1 MNISRLEELRET
13 CDLNKIDLANILNVS
28 NSIYARWENNKSNIP
43 TNRLV
48 EIANYFKVNIDYILE
63 LTNTK
68 KVIESSNHID
78 KNKCG
83 ERIKSIREKEKL
95 TLRDLASILNTSNST
110 ISAYETG
117 KTLIL
122 ESFLY
127 DICKK
132 YGYSADWILGR
143 SNDMYI
149 K

>member
-95 TLRDLASILNTSNST
+95 TLRDLAYILNTSNST

>member
-95 TLRDLASILNTSNST
+95 TLRDLASILNTSSST

-132 YGYSADWILGR
+132 YGYSADLILGR